1 MAILCVIMII
11 EYTVDEFKTARK
23 IDWLKLFSSIS
34 VHGWA
39 LIARAF
45 LDMHFI
51 VKKWIASNFT
61 KKNTIIFGFH
71 VRFESDLPSFLLPK

>member
-1 MAILCVIMII
+1 MNSRQQGRL
-11 EYTVDEFKTARK
+11 
-23 IDWLKLFSSIS
+23 IDLNSFLAS
-34 VHGWA
+34 

-71 VRFESDLPSFLLPK
+71 VRFESDLPSFLLPE